1 MSFSMMSD
9 SVAMDSLDGENMPR
23 ITIVKK
29 VENTG
34 GSNTPSENVTVY
46 DDNSPMTD
54 NPELP
59 AWLDQAEKDL
69 QIGNHVV
76 HQRSE

>member
-1 MSFSMMSD
+1 MMSD
-9 SVAMDSLDGENMPR
+9 SVAMDSLDGENLPR

-29 VENTG
+29 VENAE
-34 GSNTPSENVTVY
+34 GSDAPSENVTVY
-46 DDNSPMTD
+46 DDNSPLID

-69 QIGNHVV
+69 QVGNHVV
-76 HQRSE
+76 HQRSK